1 MSRTTPVA
9 RPVAVLRRIGRTR
22 LAAIVV
28 VAAIALV
35 NILPSSGGPLT
46 PASDTAVD
54 TWLDAEIG
62 DAGYPGASIAVIRDG
77 HIEHVHVVGTADSAG
92 RPVTTGANRP
102 IATTTSA
109 PPASVSRPGRGT
121 PRGGTVAVVVD
132 TSAGEV

>member
-92 RPVTTGANRP
+92 RPVTTDTPFVIGSLSKSLTALAIMRLVDAGRVWLDAP
-102 IATTTSA
+102 AAT
-109 PPASVSRPGRGT
+109 
-121 PRGGTVAVVVD
+121 
-132 TSAGEV
+132 